1 MRNSFWLGT
10 FVLALG
16 LFSAFARAA
25 DDAPPASEDNLDFLL
40 LDIAE
45 PTANPNPTPAPE
57 PTATPKAAA
66 SDSAANPEILPTIP
80 VAAATPS
87 PLPAPKHAPR
97 QIEEIIVT
105 AQKTEQSIQD
115 VPLSI
120 SAVNGEFMKEV
131 GAVSIAD
138 IAAYI
143 PNLKFSSDNDP
154 ALTQISIR
162 GFGTSP
168 LNSGFESSVGY
179 VQDEIFF
186 GRAPYITD
194 GMFDI
199 DRVEVLRGPQGT
211 LFGKNTTAGV
221 FNVFTKRATSDFST
235 DLQLSVSDPEERRL
249 EVGVGGMFAD
259 WGGIRVAL
267 LDIDHPGGELRN
279 TALGRAEDVAR
290 QQAQRVKL
298 LLLPAYGVEMELS
311 LQRAQTQARYWP
323 VQLDNVQESTLDFLR
338 NYDPEVEGDGYNHQL
353 SHSYDGFIDKDSETL
368 GLVTRWAI
376 GAAGPFDDLN
386 ATLVLGDSEMNVDAA
401 PDLDMSPA
409 DIGFLR
415 TTWHYNQQSAELRF
429 DGLFDDGLFGLG
441 DRLEFVIGGF
451 YMDSGMAQV
460 ARVSAG
466 RHLAAYATTGDAVR
480 QIGGGSSTLPLP
492 GLGALGEL
500 LSGIIAPVIGDD
512 SFSVNYLT
520 DAQTVALFMQASWY
534 LTPEWAI
541 TPGVRINRE
550 TKHADMSGVADC
562 NAPPLCL
569 MRIALNARPYDAP
582 GLERKEDDV
591 SPKLSLQYFPSEQW
605 SLFASYTRGY
615 KSGGFNAASFDGR
628 NLQFEPENVESWE
641 AGFKAKLFDRTL
653 SLNATAFYSYFD
665 NLQTLAIDGA
675 FINVNNA
682 ATAIS
687 QGVELDM
694 LWFTP
699 LQVLTLMGSLGVLD
713 ARYDSYPNGQPTVNM
728 PAGSFQDLSGK
739 ELAFAPELTASLT
752 PTISVPVSS
761 LLLQFAVD
769 WLYQGDQY
777 TDIDLDPNTFVA
789 AHSTWSAR
797 ISVGDQNGR
806 WKLAIGGT
814 NLGDDD
820 YATQVVD
827 TAFFPGAYGVTQQ
840 AGRRLFASFQL
851 NF

>member
-1 MRNSFWLGT
+1 MRNSFTLWT
-10 FVLALG
+10 FVLAMSLSG
-16 LFSAFARAA
+16 AAVHAA
-25 DDAPPASEDNLDFLL
+25 DSPASNDPADDSLDFLL
-40 LDIAE
+40 DAE
-45 PTANPNPTPAPE
+45 AAADAEPTPAPTSAPPPAE
-57 PTATPKAAA
+57 GAATP
-66 SDSAANPEILPTIP
+66 ELLPTIP
-80 VAAATPS
+80 LATAPPAAP
-87 PLPAPKHAPR
+87 PADKHAPR

-105 AQKTEQSIQD
+105 AQKTAQSIQD

-120 SAVNGEFMKEV
+120 TAVNGDFMNEV
-131 GAVSIAD
+131 GAVTIAD

-221 FNVFTKRATSDFST
+221 FNVFTRQPTSEFST
-235 DLQLSVSDPEERRL
+235 DLQVSRSDPAETRI

-259 WGGIRVAL
+259 WGGIRVAA
-267 LDIDHPGGELRN
+267 LDLDHDGGELRN
-279 TALGRAEDVAR
+279 TALDRTEDRAQ

-298 LLLPAYGVEMELS
+298 LLIPAFGVEMEFTA
-311 LQRAQTQARYWP
+311 QRSKTSASYWP
-323 VQLDNVQESTLDFLR
+323 VQLDNVQDSTLAFLR

-353 SHSYDGFIDKDSETL
+353 SHSYPGYLDKESDTL
-368 GLVTRWAI
+368 GLVTRWET
-376 GAAGPFDDLN
+376 GTTGPFDDLN
-386 ATLVLGDSEMNVDAA
+386 ITLVLGDSDMSVDAS

-409 DIGFLR
+409 DIGRLR
-415 TTWHYNQQSAELRF
+415 TAWQYDQQSAELRF

-441 DRLEFVIGGF
+441 DRVEFILGGF
-451 YMDSGMAQV
+451 YMESGMQQA
-460 ARVSAG
+460 ARVTAG
-466 RHLAAYATTGDAVR
+466 PHLVAYATTGDVIR
-480 QIGGGSSTLPLP
+480 QIAGGSSTLPLP

-500 LSGIIAPVIGDD
+500 LSGIVAPVVGDD
-512 SFSVNYLT
+512 SFQVNYLT
-520 DAQTVALFMQASWY
+520 GTQTIALFAQASWY
-534 LTPEWAI
+534 LNERWAI
-541 TPGVRINRE
+541 TPGIRVNRE
-550 TKHADMSGVADC
+550 KKQADMSGVASC
-562 NAPPLCL
+562 NTEPLCL

-582 GLERKEDDV
+582 GLERKESDV
-591 SPKLSLQYFPSEQW
+591 SPKLSLQYFPNDELST
-605 SLFASYTRGY
+605 FVSYTRGY

-641 AGFKAKLFDRTL
+641 AGFKTKLLDRTL
-653 SLNATAFYSYFD
+653 SLNATVFYSYFD
-665 NLQTLAIDGA
+665 NLQTLSIDGA
-675 FINVNNA
+675 FINVANA

-687 QGVELDM
+687 QGIEVDM
-694 LWFTP
+694 MWFTP
-699 LQVLTLMGSLGVLD
+699 LEFLAVMGSLGILD
-713 ARYDSYPNGQPTVNM
+713 AHYDSYPNGQPTVNM
-728 PAGSFQDLSGK
+728 PSGSTQDLSGK
-739 ELAFAPELTASLT
+739 ELAFAPDLSASLT
-752 PTISVPVSS
+752 PTVTLPFFGQ
-761 LLLQFAVD
+761 LLQFAVD
-769 WLYQGDQY
+769 WLYMGDQY

-789 AHSTWSAR
+789 AHSTYSAR
-797 ISVGDQNGR
+797 IALSDPEGSWR
-806 WKLAIGGT
+806 LAIGGT

-840 AGRRLFASFQL
+840 AGRRVFASFQF